1 MNNSIIISQ
10 RHKDYIR
17 NNQTP
22 AGDFEIYKHLFD
34 IAEVQLLHKYLYWY
48 RALHDEKLPAFTDAQ
63 VLFIDVANG
72 ISEPITEHE
81 KVYRK
86 YLLANQEYK
95 PCDVVSKAFNDDEI
109 EIIIEN
115 MKVYFAAS
123 NQTIDATTSSLLE
136 FCNACELDDSS
147 EIQCNIAKTC
157 FLYWQKY
164 QNRQK
169 LLESSNYA
177 ENFYYAEAGMMTRK
191 GHKKDSVGNFSTARA
206 HKYKVRS

>member
-48 RALHDEKLPAFTDAQ
+48 QALHDEKLPAFTDAQ

-123 NQTIDATTSSLLE
+123 NQTIDATMDIVSY
-136 FCNACELDDSS
+136 
-147 EIQCNIAKTC
+147 TC
-157 FLYWQKY
+157 KKCKQEHLKIIGYYIEKVST
-164 QNRQK
+164 NR
-169 LLESSNYA
+169 
-177 ENFYYAEAGMMTRK
+177 
-191 GHKKDSVGNFSTARA
+191 
-206 HKYKVRS
+206 